1 MFEPARHMFA
11 PAIPATTPVF
21 DAVEAA
27 AVRLGAADPLSS
39 LSHARSAIGRW
50 LFGERRLP
58 LANDRLEALRR
69 LAVLLRHAQA
79 PSPRQLS
86 AARRAGVSDTQLQTL
101 WSLFRGEGLD
111 GCPA

>member
-1 MFEPARHMFA
+1 MFA
-11 PAIPATTPVF
+11 PARLAFASADAATPVF

-39 LSHARSAIGRW
+39 LDSARSRLGRW

-69 LAVLLRHAQA
+69 LAVQLRHAQT
-79 PSPRQLS
+79 PSPRQVS
-86 AARRAGVSDTQLQTL
+86 AARRAGVTDLQLHML
-101 WSLFRGEGLD
+101 WTLFRATGAGRR
-111 GCPA
+111 AA